1 MATEY
6 SIGVEQMVEQMVEKI
21 PPEIDNKILDID
33 KEKESKEKENVA
45 NAPAPLKRFIKPSI
59 EEIKAYCNERNNKV
73 NAACLLIY
81 LEKSRPSSDAIC
93 FQRGRYCQAYRFLRA
108 AHICHHEI
116 YGQQVKSSVHTLY

>member
-73 NAACLLIY
+73 NGQTFY
-81 LEKSRPSSDAIC
+81 DFYESSRYIIEEEALSYDCETNLSKTRNSISSP
-93 FQRGRYCQAYRFLRA
+93 
-108 AHICHHEI
+108 
-116 YGQQVKSSVHTLY
+116 

>member
-73 NAACLLIY
+73 NGFFATTQDYDSNEVANALNAAGIL
-81 LEKSRPSSDAIC
+81 SDNDVQK
-93 FQRGRYCQAYRFLRA
+93 FGNN
-108 AHICHHEI
+108 HEI
-116 YGQQVKSSVHTLY
+116 IEIYS